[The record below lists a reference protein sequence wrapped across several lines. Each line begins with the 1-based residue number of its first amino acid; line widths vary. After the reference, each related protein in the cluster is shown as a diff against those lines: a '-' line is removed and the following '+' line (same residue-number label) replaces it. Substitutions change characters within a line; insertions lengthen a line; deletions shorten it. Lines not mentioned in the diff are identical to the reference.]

1 LPLTPRSLDPK
12 IVPRPFE
19 SKVVLALNQRPN
31 VDGVAGH
38 RTLDPAT
45 RLREAREAKGLS
57 HRQLAE
63 ATKLSVRVIEL
74 LERDRVAELPDGI
87 YRRSIIRAVAREVGL
102 KPDQILNDF
111 IAAHPEDL
119 AAPSGAMIVETKP
132 TSSFQRALAVV
143 SAVLPMAA
151 GVLYFALPA
160 DRAQV
165 AVLPPSSIE
174 QRPQEPIRPT
184 AAVMPIG
191 GFAPVSLPDSRP
203 VPVVVTLTISS
214 RCQLRVIADGNEIVS
229 RVMEPGETL
238 PIELGGELLLLGD
251 NASAVQFS
259 INGQAGRL
267 LGEPGEVLS
276 ARIGRDDYQDFLV
289 RY

>member
-1 LPLTPRSLDPK
+1 M
-12 IVPRPFE
+12 
-19 SKVVLALNQRPN
+19 
-31 VDGVAGH
+31 VAGH

-63 ATKLSVRVIEL
+63 ATKLSVRSLEL
-74 LERDRVAELPDGI
+74 LERGRIAELPDGI
-87 YRRSIIRAVAREVGL
+87 YRRSIVRSVAREVGL
-102 KPDQILNDF
+102 NPEQILSEF
-111 IAAHPEDL
+111 IAVHPEDL
-119 AAPSGAMIVETKP
+119 AAPSAAVVVESKP

-143 SAVLPMAA
+143 SAMLPMAA
-151 GVLYFALPA
+151 GVLYFTLPA
-160 DRAQV
+160 DRAPA
-165 AVLPPSSIE
+165 AVLPPSAIE
-174 QRPQEPIRPT
+174 QRRPEPIRPT
-184 AAVMPIG
+184 AEVMPVG
-191 GFAPVSLPDSRP
+191 GFAPVSLPESHP

-214 RCQLRVIADGNEIVS
+214 RCQLRVIADGNEIVR
-229 RVMEPGETL
+229 RVMEPGETV
-238 PIELGGELLLLGD
+238 PIELGREVMLLGD

-267 LGEPGEVLS
+267 LGEPGDVLS